1 MSHLAAELA
10 DITVNKKDKGIQIM
24 GLTHWEN
31 SASILSEP
39 ALQKA
44 WFTMPDLRF
53 RSFYE
58 NKFIKN
64 FF

>member
-1 MSHLAAELA
+1 MSHLVAELA

-44 WFTMPDLRF
+44 WFTMPDQRF
-53 RSFYE
+53 RSFMKI
-58 NKFIKN
+58 NL
-64 FF
+64 